1 MTYSVSIFSG
11 DDASIEQRAAAAK
24 RFCAALEAHLGDASL
39 VVPIYAMYQRLTN
52 TFGDTP
58 DVEAMSES
66 EREVFESWQ
75 IAEAAALQAAF
86 GTHRYLDEG
95 GYELRVL

>member
-1 MTYSVSIFSG
+1 MN
-11 DDASIEQRAAAAK
+11 
-24 RFCAALEAHLGDASL
+24 
-39 VVPIYAMYQRLTN
+39 QRLTN

-58 DVEAMSES
+58 DVEAMSQS

>member
-11 DDASIEQRAAAAK
+11 DDTSIEQRAAAAK
-24 RFCAALEAHLGDASL
+24 RFCATLEAHLGDASL

-58 DVEAMSES
+58 DV
-66 EREVFESWQ
+66 RP
-75 IAEAAALQAAF
+75 
-86 GTHRYLDEG
+86 
-95 GYELRVL
+95 